1 MSDQEG
7 PLGGSGGNDEDL
19 TLPKATVNKYVA
31 GRMLPGLCQATGL
44 CDSLFYRSSRSQYLC
59 IQGIS
64 PAHSRLLYRC
74 ATTLCRVSLTNC

>member
-31 GRMLPGLCQATGL
+31 GRMLLGLVNLLASVTHYFTEVLGPNISASKE
-44 CDSLFYRSSRSQYLC
+44 SLQLILDCC
-59 IQGIS
+59 IGAQQLS
-64 PAHSRLLYRC
+64 
-74 ATTLCRVSLTNC
+74 VV